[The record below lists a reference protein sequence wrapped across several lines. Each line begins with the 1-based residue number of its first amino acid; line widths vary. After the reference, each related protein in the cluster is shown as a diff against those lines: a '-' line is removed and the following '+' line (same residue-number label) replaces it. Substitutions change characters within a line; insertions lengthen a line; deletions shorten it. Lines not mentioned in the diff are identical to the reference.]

1 MLLRLRFSCSTI
13 QVFSW
18 FHLLKHSLFRLCCV
32 TEWEGL
38 LHKQQCLQHFT
49 DCSSSAEP
57 GRLVFLP
64 VPFEWQLLTRVLSF
78 VALDSVQD
86 TPLHVPFQSPA
97 LVPAVQLSW
106 SHQIYFS
113 CLGSAVLERCILLI
127 SCSHSSPS
135 FHPVA
140 CKPMRVS

>member
-1 MLLRLRFSCSTI
+1 MLLRLRFSCFTI
-13 QVFSW
+13 QVFSG

-38 LHKQQCLQHFT
+38 LHKQQCLQHLT

-78 VALDSVQD
+78 VALNSAGHTFACAFSESCSDS
-86 TPLHVPFQSPA
+86 SSA
-97 LVPAVQLSW
+97 
-106 SHQIYFS
+106 
-113 CLGSAVLERCILLI
+113 AVLEPSNIFLLSWI
-127 SCSHSSPS
+127 CCLGKMHFTYFLFTFFSFLPSCSMQTHES
-135 FHPVA
+135 
-140 CKPMRVS
+140 